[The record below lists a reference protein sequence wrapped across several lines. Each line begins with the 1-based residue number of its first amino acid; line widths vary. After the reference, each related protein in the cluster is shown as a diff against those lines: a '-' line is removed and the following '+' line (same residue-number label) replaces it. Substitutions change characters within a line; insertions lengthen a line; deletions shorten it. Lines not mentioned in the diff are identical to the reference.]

1 MCYPFLFIPIFLCIA
16 SHNDVHIGYSCH
28 AGPATGAPINP
39 LHLPWS
45 VYVYGPDVFT
55 REHLVGR
62 NINVMGYHFPEGT
75 RAMSSSS
82 FLSHFLSYSCIRTLV
97 LTLFLQNSAHC
108 SGARG
113 ASLACGEPQAGD
125 EGVFLE
131 DLWS

>member
-1 MCYPFLFIPIFLCIA
+1 MSGWPYYWCSL
-16 SHNDVHIGYSCH
+16 
-28 AGPATGAPINP
+28 NP

-82 FLSHFLSYSCIRTLV
+82 FLSHFLFHSCIRTFV
-97 LTLFLQNSAHC
+97 LTLFPQNSAHC
-108 SGARG
+108 SGA
-113 ASLACGEPQAGD
+113 SLACKEPQVGD
-125 EGVFLE
+125 DRVFPA
-131 DLWS
+131 DLQS